1 MTCPTPDYHA
11 RARALLHAIGQ
22 HEPINDAVVRVAKA
36 LRDAYAAGATD
47 ARREREAA
55 R

>member
-1 MTCPTPDYHA
+1 MISPPDYHA

-22 HEPINDAVVRVAKA
+22 HAPINDTVVRVAKA
-36 LRDAYAAGATD
+36 LRDAYQAGAAD
-47 ARREREAA
+47 ARREQEAT

>member
-1 MTCPTPDYHA
+1 MISPPDYHA

-22 HEPINDAVVRVAKA
+22 HAPINDHIVRAARA
-36 LRDAYAAGATD
+36 LRDAYLAGASD
-47 ARREREAA
+47 ARRERETS